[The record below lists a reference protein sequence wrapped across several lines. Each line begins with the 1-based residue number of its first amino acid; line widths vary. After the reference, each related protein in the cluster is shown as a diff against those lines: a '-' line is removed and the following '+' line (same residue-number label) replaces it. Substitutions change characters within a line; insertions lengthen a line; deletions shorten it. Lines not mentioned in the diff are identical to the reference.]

1 MQHLV
6 QQQVKFSLVRNG
18 AGGGGGGVLY
28 LMDRESA
35 QYLLGGKIVVW
46 YCDTAKAIKSEM
58 TAARVLAVS
67 L

>member
-1 MQHLV
+1 MQHWV

-18 AGGGGGGVLY
+18 AGGGGVLY

>member
-1 MQHLV
+1 MG
-6 QQQVKFSLVRNG
+6 R
-18 AGGGGGGVLY
+18 GGGGGVLY
-28 LMDRESA
+28 LMDRESV

>member
-6 QQQVKFSLVRNG
+6 QQQVKVSLVRNG
-18 AGGGGGGVLY
+18 AGGGGVLY

>member
-6 QQQVKFSLVRNG
+6 QQQVKLSLVRNG
-18 AGGGGGGVLY
+18 AGGEGVLY

>member
-1 MQHLV
+1 MHHLV
-6 QQQVKFSLVRNG
+6 QQQVKIKLSSQW
-18 AGGGGGGVLY
+18 GGGGGVLY

>member
-6 QQQVKFSLVRNG
+6 QQQVKFSLVHNG
-18 AGGGGGGVLY
+18 AGGGGVLY

-35 QYLLGGKIVVW
+35 QYLLGGKIVVR

>member
-1 MQHLV
+1 MQH
-6 QQQVKFSLVRNG
+6 FSTA
-18 AGGGGGGVLY
+18 AGKIQLSSQWGGGGGVLY

-58 TAARVLAVS
+58 TATRVLAVS

>member
-18 AGGGGGGVLY
+18 AGGGGGVLY

>member
-6 QQQVKFSLVRNG
+6 QQQVKFCFVRNG
-18 AGGGGGGVLY
+18 AGGGGVLY

>member
-18 AGGGGGGVLY
+18 AGGRVLY

>member
-1 MQHLV
+1 M
-6 QQQVKFSLVRNG
+6 
-18 AGGGGGGVLY
+18 GGGGGGEVLY

>member
-1 MQHLV
+1 M
-6 QQQVKFSLVRNG
+6 
-18 AGGGGGGVLY
+18 LY

-35 QYLLGGKIVVW
+35 QYLLGGKIVVR